1 MAGHLTEAVIGK
13 AIREARAA
21 GVRQELPD
29 PSHRGL
35 WLRIGKSGS
44 KTWALRARDLAGKP
58 HWFTLGHHPAMG
70 LADAR
75 QAADTM
81 LVAVRNGANPIAE
94 QRLQRAASPP
104 APLATTDTL
113 QAVLTL
119 YEEQRGCDL
128 KSWAHSRKRVVR
140 VFAALLPRS
149 VRRLT
154 AAEFQITADQFP
166 AKPSAS
172 HAVRALRPALR
183 WAARR
188 GYCLATLADFEQPV
202 TVKQRQRVLT
212 RTDSP
217 YCCRSSTLRRM
228 AGCCISCC

>member
-1 MAGHLTEAVIGK
+1 M
-13 AIREARAA
+13 
-21 GVRQELPD
+21 
-29 PSHRGL
+29 
-35 WLRIGKSGS
+35 
-44 KTWALRARDLAGKP
+44 
-58 HWFTLGHHPAMG
+58 
-70 LADAR
+70 
-75 QAADTM
+75 
-81 LVAVRNGANPIAE
+81 
-94 QRLQRAASPP
+94 
-104 APLATTDTL
+104 
-113 QAVLTL
+113 
-119 YEEQRGCDL
+119 
-128 KSWAHSRKRVVR
+128 
-140 VFAALLPRS
+140 FAALLPRS

-212 RTDSP
+212 LTGSP